1 MLERIQSPVTALVL
15 TLACLAAP
23 PVSALDLDLVQTL
36 AGELGVTETQAA
48 GGAAP
53 VLGLA
58 KSNLSSDDYLSLV
71 EAVPEVGDLLAKES
85 TASAAVAVG
94 GALSTLSGADKEE
107 ESEET
112 LEAPASVE
120 SIASALTDDVDE
132 GTNTTLGAAA
142 SALSAKVGAD
152 DSLSKAAGLA
162 SLADPFSDLGLDSD
176 MIGKFVPVI
185 LEYVGGKGG
194 DSKAALLKK
203 ALGLL

>member
-48 GGAAP
+48 GGAAS

-58 KSNLSSDDYLSLV
+58 KANLTSDDYLSLV

-85 TASAAVAVG
+85 TASAADAVG
-94 GALSTLSGADKEE
+94 NALSALSKADEE

-112 LEAPASVE
+112 LQAPASVE
-120 SIASALTDDVDE
+120 SIASALMEEGDE
-132 GTNTTLGAAA
+132 GTDATLAAAA
-142 SALSAKVGAD
+142 SALGAKVGAD
-152 DSLSKAAGLA
+152 DTLSKAAGLA
-162 SLADPFSDLGLDSD
+162 SLADSFSDLGLDSD